1 MDAGGGIAIAFV
13 GALLFVT
20 LWLLSKSVYIVHQA
34 EGVVLERLGKFHRVL
49 NSGLNW
55 GIPFLDSP
63 RSFTWRKTYI
73 DAQGRIRDD
82 SETLYRI
89 DLRENVFNFTR
100 QEVYTKDTILLDVNS
115 LMYYRIVDMK
125 KAIYEIDDLQSAII
139 NVAQT
144 QLKEVFGSMTF
155 SQAMESQELINR
167 HMMTAFGPRFYSWG
181 IKVER
186 MELLDM
192 TPKQGVTY
200 QAMKKQ
206 MVAERYR
213 RSDFILAEGK
223 KTAMNLVAEGS
234 KRVELNLG
242 IAEQECSRKRSEGL
256 RDAQIEMAHAES
268 RSLEVIAK
276 ATSKEDCSQSEYMI
290 AQKYLDLF
298 REMGRKV
305 DWKVIYLPYQVSHI
319 SGIVKD
325 LPEKYGARAE
335 SKQTMRQ
342 RKKRASGAAGS
353 SKNRGGDEFAD
364 LS

>member
-1 MDAGGGIAIAFV
+1 M
-13 GALLFVT
+13 T
-20 LWLLSKSVYIVHQA
+20 TQ
-34 EGVVLERLGKFHRVL
+34 
-49 NSGLNW
+49 
-55 GIPFLDSP
+55 IPFVDSP
-63 RSFTWRKTYI
+63 RSFTWRRTYI
-73 DAQGRIRDD
+73 DANGKIKDE

-155 SQAMESQELINR
+155 SQAMESQKMINH
-167 HMMTAFGPRFYSWG
+167 HMMTAFGPRFRSWG

-206 MVAERYR
+206 MVAERER
-213 RSDFILAEGK
+213 RSDFIRAEGRK
-223 KTAMNLVAEGS
+223 SAMNLKAEGV

-242 IAEQECSRKRSEGL
+242 IAEQECSRKRSEGQ
-256 RDAQIEMAHAES
+256 RDAQIEVASAES
-268 RSLEVIAK
+268 KSLEILSQAMAK
-276 ATSKEDCSQSEYMI
+276 ENCSQTEYMI
-290 AQKYLDLF
+290 AQQYL
-298 REMGRKV
+298 EMFKASSYQV
-305 DWKVIYLPYQVSHI
+305 KSKNIYLPYYV
-319 SGIVKD
+319 SGINGMIKN
-325 LPEKYGARAE
+325 LPAVYGAKGKVDVSGLTRR
-335 SKQTMRQ
+335 TV
-342 RKKRASGAAGS
+342 ASHDDAKSDA
-353 SKNRGGDEFAD
+353 FAD
-364 LS
+364 LE